1 TRRCRRCRRSAHQSA
16 PTPCTTCN
24 GSWRNASRRIPPRA
38 TRACATSS
46 WMYGRRAGASSRAPC
61 RRSSPRFRKEVPGHR
76 RGRSSARRAGVRSVL
91 VGSYVNA
98 DDTIRINIKLQ
109 EASTGR
115 IVSAERVEAAGES
128 NLFPTVDD
136 LTRRIRA
143 KFSVPGGVDPTKR
156 ILPSPVTVSTTTS
169 TALDRDLKDV
179 TTASI
184 DAYRSYVEG
193 INEHE
198 RAHEQAAIPLL
209 EKAVE
214 IDPGF
219 AMALGKLAIVHSN
232 IGHVAEALDY
242 GKRALEHSDRLT
254 ARERYYLEGNQY
266 LHFERTQRQAIA
278 AYRKAVELYPDHGS
292 ARHNL
297 ALV

>member
-1 TRRCRRCRRSAHQSA
+1 
-16 PTPCTTCN
+16 
-24 GSWRNASRRIPPRA
+24 
-38 TRACATSS
+38 
-46 WMYGRRAGASSRAPC
+46 
-61 RRSSPRFRKEVPGHR
+61 
-76 RGRSSARRAGVRSVL
+76 
-91 VGSYVNA
+91 
-98 DDTIRINIKLQ
+98 
-109 EASTGR
+109 
-115 IVSAERVEAAGES
+115 
-128 NLFPTVDD
+128 
-136 LTRRIRA
+136 
-143 KFSVPGGVDPTKR
+143 
-156 ILPSPVTVSTTTS
+156 STTTS

-219 AMALGKLAIVHSN
+219 GMALGKLAIVHSN
-232 IGHVAEALDY
+232 IGHVAEAMEY
-242 GKRALEHSDRLT
+242 GKRALEHADRLT

-278 AYRKAVELYPDHGS
+278 AYKTAVELYPDHGS

-297 ALV
+297 ALVYSYLERFTDAIPQYEELRRRGMIFPSTYDGLAEAYAALAQIDKAHDILRE